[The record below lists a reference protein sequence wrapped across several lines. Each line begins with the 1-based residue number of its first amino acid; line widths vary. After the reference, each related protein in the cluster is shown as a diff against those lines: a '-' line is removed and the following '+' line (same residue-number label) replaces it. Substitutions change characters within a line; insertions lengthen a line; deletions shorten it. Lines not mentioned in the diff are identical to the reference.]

1 MRINR
6 VAIASVQFKT
16 NKVIYRRYAGLYF
29 SLCVDVT
36 DNELAYLESIHL
48 FVEILDHYFSNVCE
62 LDLVFNFHKACKP
75 APLLQPDWLCLLS
88 QYMPA

>member
-1 MRINR
+1 
-6 VAIASVQFKT
+6 VQFKT
-16 NKVIYRRYAGLYF
+16 NKIIYRRYAGLYF

-62 LDLVFNFHKACKP
+62 LDLVFNFHKARAALC
-75 APLLQPDWLCLLS
+75 PLQHACVHPCLLFCPKFCVPLS
-88 QYMPA
+88 